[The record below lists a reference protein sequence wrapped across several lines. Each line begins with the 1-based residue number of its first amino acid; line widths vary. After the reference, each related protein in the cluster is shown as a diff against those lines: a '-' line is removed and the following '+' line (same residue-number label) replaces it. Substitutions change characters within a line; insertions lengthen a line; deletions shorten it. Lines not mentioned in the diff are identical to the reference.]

1 VILKNDQKHRFKKLL
16 QLLKM
21 NGISNQDLWDNPM
34 VKKAME
40 SMSPEQLEQY
50 KMLGESMYGNID
62 FGNSKILNN
71 PPVPVEEALAYV
83 EESLK
88 SGLHPSMLE
97 EEEKIFLEDMY
108 GNDWYKRFGYD
119 RRDLTE
125 IYTIK
130 K

>member
-1 VILKNDQKHRFKKLL
+1 
-16 QLLKM
+16 M
-21 NGISNQDLWDNPM
+21 NCISNKDLWDNPM
-34 VKKAME
+34 IKKAME
-40 SMSPEQLEQY
+40 NMSPEQLEQY

-62 FGNSKILNN
+62 FNNSKILNN